1 MKFLRQIILCTLLI
15 IAGNI
20 SSQVFKAGFSA
31 GLTVSDINGANTAPN
46 RKNFH
51 KLGFAGGLVANARVA
66 ERSLIQFEINF
77 TQKGSMQPP
86 DSLNNG
92 YYKISLGYV
101 EIPVM
106 LRQQIFFNW
115 KGNRINKVDLEF
127 GASYGRLVQLN
138 VVGNTNYTLNGS
150 TNDQY
155 YNTNDVSIL
164 AGFDFNF
171 TKNICFNFRYSNS
184 VIPAIKRSALRAGF
198 VSQTFNR
205 GNNMVFQFGFK
216 FFFGAKQKSTPDKA
230 PVPAQQ

>member
-1 MKFLRQIILCTLLI
+1 MKFLRQIILCILLI
-15 IAGNI
+15 VAGNV
-20 SSQVFKAGFSA
+20 SSQVFKAGISA

-51 KLGFAGGLVANARVA
+51 KLGFAGGLVANAKVA

-86 DSLNNG
+86 DSMNNG

-127 GASYGRLVQLN
+127 GASYGRLMQLN
-138 VVGNTNYTLNGS
+138 VVGNTNYTLNGT
-150 TNDQY
+150 TNNQY

-164 AGFDFNF
+164 AGLDFNF

-184 VIPAIKRSALRAGF
+184 VIPVIKRTALRTGF

-216 FFFGAKQKSTPDKA
+216 FFFGTKQKATPDQNSA
-230 PVPAQQ
+230 PAQQ

>member
-1 MKFLRQIILCTLLI
+1 MKFLRQIILCILLI
-15 IAGNI
+15 VAGNV
-20 SSQVFKAGFSA
+20 SSQVFKAGISA

-51 KLGFAGGLVANARVA
+51 KLGFAGGLVANAKVA

-86 DSLNNG
+86 DSMNNG

-127 GASYGRLVQLN
+127 GASYGRLMQLN
-138 VVGNTNYTLNGS
+138 VVGNTNYTLNGT
-150 TNDQY
+150 TNNQY

-164 AGFDFNF
+164 AGLDFNF

-184 VIPAIKRSALRAGF
+184 VIPVIKRTALRTGF

-216 FFFGAKQKSTPDKA
+216 FFFGAKQKATPDPK